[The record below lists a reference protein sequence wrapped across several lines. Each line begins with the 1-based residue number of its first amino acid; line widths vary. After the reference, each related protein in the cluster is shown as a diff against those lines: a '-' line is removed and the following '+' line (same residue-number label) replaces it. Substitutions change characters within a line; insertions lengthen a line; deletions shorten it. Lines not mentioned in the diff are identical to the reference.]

1 MLELYLLVFMSFFV
15 IIDPLGNTA
24 IYMGLSAKHTES
36 QRKTMAIKTTC
47 VAMVI
52 LSLFAF
58 FGAGLLG
65 YFGISMA
72 AFKIAGGLLFMRTA
86 FQMVFETDDNALSEA
101 EGKEAKQNQDISVFP
116 MATPLTAGPGSMGL
130 IVMYMGDAKT
140 VMEQTVT
147 VGAMLSV
154 IAMAGLLLYLGG
166 AVTRFFGVTALNVI
180 NRVLGVL
187 LCALSIQFILN
198 GIVESGV
205 FAPLNASLQDY
216 IYGGIS

>member
-15 IIDPLGNTA
+15 IIDPIGNTA
-24 IYMGLSAKHTES
+24 IYLGLSAKHTDA
-36 QRKTMAIKTTC
+36 QRKAMAMKAMW
-47 VAMVI
+47 VAMGI

-101 EGKEAKQNQDISVFP
+101 EGREAKKNQDIAVFP

-140 VMEQTVT
+140 VMEQTVIM
-147 VGAMLSV
+147 GGMLSV
-154 IAMAGLLLYLGG
+154 IMVSGLCLYLGSTI
-166 AVTRFFGVTALNVI
+166 TRFFGITAINVM
-180 NRVLGVL
+180 NRILGVL

-198 GIVESGV
+198 GIVESGI
-205 FAPLNASLQDY
+205 FHKMP
-216 IYGGIS
+216 

>member
-24 IYMGLSAKHTES
+24 IYLGLSSKHTDEG
-36 QRKTMAIKTTC
+36 RKAMAIKAMW
-47 VAMVI
+47 VAMAI

-101 EGKEAKQNQDISVFP
+101 EGREAKKNQDIAVFP

-140 VMEQTVT
+140 VMEQTVIM
-147 VGAMLSV
+147 GGMLSV
-154 IAMAGLLLYLGG
+154 IALSGLFLYLGSTI
-166 AVTRFFGVTALNVI
+166 VRFFGITAINVI
-180 NRVLGVL
+180 NRILGVL
-187 LCALSIQFILN
+187 LCALSVQFILN

-205 FAPLNASLQDY
+205 FHKL
-216 IYGGIS
+216 G

>member
-24 IYMGLSAKHTES
+24 IYMGLSAKHTEA
-36 QRKTMAIKTTC
+36 QRKTMAIKSMW
-47 VAMVI
+47 VAMGI

-58 FGAGLLG
+58 FGAGLLA

-101 EGKEAKQNQDISVFP
+101 EGKEAKKTDDIAVFP

-130 IVMYMGDAKT
+130 IVMYMGDANNA
-140 VMEQTVT
+140 MEQAVIMGGM
-147 VGAMLSV
+147 VSV
-154 IAMAGLLLYLGG
+154 ILLAGLFLYLGG
-166 AVTRFFGVTALNVI
+166 AITRFFGITAMNVI

-187 LCALSIQFILN
+187 LCALSVQFIIN

-205 FAPLNASLQDY
+205 FHKL
-216 IYGGIS
+216 G

>member
-1 MLELYLLVFMSFFV
+1 MLELYLLVLMSFVV

-24 IYMGLSAKHTES
+24 IYMGLSAKHTEQ
-36 QRKTMAIKTTC
+36 QRKAMAIKSMW
-47 VAMVI
+47 VAMII

-101 EGKEAKQNQDISVFP
+101 EGREAKKTGDLAVFP

-140 VMEQTVT
+140 MMEQTVI

-154 IAMAGLLLYLGG
+154 VLLAGLCLYLGG
-166 AVTRFFGVTALNVI
+166 AVTRFFGMTTINVI

-187 LCALSIQFILN
+187 LCALSVQFILN

-205 FAPLNASLQDY
+205 FHRM
-216 IYGGIS
+216 G